1 MDSFL
6 KKTEILLDEEIAEKE
21 FIDKVSFFLNR
32 ECYIYAIIPEYEED
46 LLKKIS
52 TDFIAVKSIS
62 ISHISPW
69 NVGQLGYIKDEK
81 KQYIYEFYL
90 RSTTM
95 DYVVFSEVDVSEHL
109 QTINK
114 KNIDI
119 YKIFEMS
126 RIPHITIGA
135 DGQWINIIEY
145 N

>member
-1 MDSFL
+1 
-6 KKTEILLDEEIAEKE
+6 
-21 FIDKVSFFLNR
+21 
-32 ECYIYAIIPEYEED
+32 
-46 LLKKIS
+46 
-52 TDFIAVKSIS
+52 
-62 ISHISPW
+62 
-69 NVGQLGYIKDEK
+69 
-81 KQYIYEFYL
+81 
-90 RSTTM
+90 M